1 MLLTRITLD
10 TQKEGGKPYIREL
23 QIPVA
28 TVVSMFAE
36 GMRDQE
42 ILNTFPGLEKED
54 IQEALYY
61 AAQAIQYNGENKEIL
76 QKISRK
82 EKFSLSLSQLPYV
95 SDEEQKDIEEHFG
108 SPSDYDRADFVDMT
122 DWVKN
127 EVSPE

>member
-42 ILNTFPGLEKED
+42 ILNAFPGLEKED

-82 EKFSLSLSQLPYV
+82 EKFSLLLSQLPYV
-95 SDEEQKDIEEHFG
+95 SDEEQKDIEENFC

>member
-42 ILNTFPGLEKED
+42 ILNAFPGLEKED

-82 EKFSLSLSQLPYV
+82 EKFSLLLSQLPYV

>member
-42 ILNTFPGLEKED
+42 ILNAFPGLEKED

-82 EKFSLSLSQLPYV
+82 EKFSLLLSQLPYV
-95 SDEEQKDIEEHFG
+95 SDEEQKDIEEYMG
-108 SPSDYDRADFVDMT
+108 VSPNFDRADYIDMT
-122 DWVKN
+122 AWVNN
-127 EVSPE
+127 EANLE

>member
-10 TQKEGGKPYIREL
+10 PQKEGGKPHIREL

-42 ILNTFPGLEKED
+42 ILNTFPGLEQED

-95 SDEEQKDIEEHFG
+95 SDKEQKDIEEHFG

-127 EVSPE
+127 EVSLE

>member
-10 TQKEGGKPYIREL
+10 PQKEGGKPYIREL

-28 TVVSMFAE
+28 TVVSLFAE

-42 ILNTFPGLEKED
+42 ILNAFPGLEKED

-95 SDEEQKDIEEHFG
+95 SDEEQKDIEE
-108 SPSDYDRADFVDMT
+108 YM
-122 DWVKN
+122 
-127 EVSPE
+127 EVSPNFDRDDYIDMTAWMNNEANLE

>member
-1 MLLTRITLD
+1 
-10 TQKEGGKPYIREL
+10 
-23 QIPVA
+23 
-28 TVVSMFAE
+28 MFAE

-61 AAQAIQYNGENKEIL
+61 AAQAIQYNRENKEIL

>member
-1 MLLTRITLD
+1 VLLTRITLD
-10 TQKEGGKPYIREL
+10 PQKEGGKPYIREL

-28 TVVSMFAE
+28 TVVSLFAE

-42 ILNTFPGLEKED
+42 ILNAFPGLEKED

-82 EKFSLSLSQLPYV
+82 KKFALSLSQLPYV
-95 SDEEQKDIEEHFG
+95 SDEEQKDIEEYMG
-108 SPSDYDRADFVDMT
+108 VSPNFDRDDYIDMT
-122 DWVKN
+122 AWVNN
-127 EVSPE
+127 EANLE

>member
-10 TQKEGGKPYIREL
+10 PQKEGGKPYIREL

-42 ILNTFPGLEKED
+42 VLNAFPGLEKED

-61 AAQAIQYNGENKEIL
+61 AAQAIQYNGKNQEIL

-82 EKFSLSLSQLPYV
+82 KKFALSLSQLPYV
-95 SDEEQKDIEEHFG
+95 SDEEQKDIEE
-108 SPSDYDRADFVDMT
+108 YM
-122 DWVKN
+122 
-127 EVSPE
+127 EVSPNFDRDDYIDMTAWVNNEANLE

>member
-10 TQKEGGKPYIREL
+10 PQKKGGKPYIREL

-28 TVVSMFAE
+28 KIVSMFAE

-42 ILNTFPGLEKED
+42 ILNAFPGLEKED

-61 AAQAIQYNGENKEIL
+61 AAQVIQYNGENKDIL

-82 EKFSLSLSQLPYV
+82 EKFSLSLSHLPYV

-108 SPSDYDRADFVDMT
+108 SPSDYDRADFVNMT

>member
-1 MLLTRITLD
+1 MLLTRITFD
-10 TQKEGGKPYIREL
+10 PQKEEGKPYIREL

-42 ILNTFPGLEKED
+42 VLNAFPGLEKED

-61 AAQAIQYNGENKEIL
+61 AAQAIQYNGENQELL

-82 EKFSLSLSQLPYV
+82 KKFALSLSQLPYV

-122 DWVKN
+122 NWVKN

>member
-1 MLLTRITLD
+1 MLLTRITFD
-10 TQKEGGKPYIREL
+10 PQKEEGKPYIREL

-28 TVVSMFAE
+28 TVISMFAE

-42 ILNTFPGLEKED
+42 VLNAFPGLEKED

-61 AAQAIQYNGENKEIL
+61 AAQAIQYNGKNQEIL

-82 EKFSLSLSQLPYV
+82 KKFALSLSQLPYV

>member
-10 TQKEGGKPYIREL
+10 PQKEGGKPYIREL

-42 ILNTFPGLEKED
+42 ILNAFPGLEKED

-61 AAQAIQYNGENKEIL
+61 AAQAIQHNGENKEIL

-82 EKFSLSLSQLPYV
+82 ENFSLSLSQLPYV
-95 SDEEQKDIEEHFG
+95 SDEEQKDIEEYFG

>member
-1 MLLTRITLD
+1 MLLTRITFD
-10 TQKEGGKPYIREL
+10 PQKEEGKPYIREL

-28 TVVSMFAE
+28 TVISMFAE

-42 ILNTFPGLEKED
+42 ILNAFPGLEKED

-61 AAQAIQYNGENKEIL
+61 AAQAIQYNGDNKEIL

-82 EKFSLSLSQLPYV
+82 ENFSLLLSQLPYV

-122 DWVKN
+122 NWVKN